1 MSVWAIKQGYRF
13 EAFEVIKETERM
25 VFYNDGREYRAQKI
39 DHVRSYCVSSG
50 GFLPWRG
57 TEQEAKAIAEKL
69 MSIRAE
75 RDKRQREAN
84 DYMVRECARLLGS
97 DS

>member
-13 EAFEVIKETERM
+13 EAFEVIKETEKM
-25 VFYNDGREYRAQKI
+25 VFYNDRRECRAQKI
-39 DHVRSYCVSSG
+39 DRVHSSYASSG

-69 MSIRAE
+69 VSIRAE

-84 DYMVRECARLLGS
+84 DYMVRECARLLGG